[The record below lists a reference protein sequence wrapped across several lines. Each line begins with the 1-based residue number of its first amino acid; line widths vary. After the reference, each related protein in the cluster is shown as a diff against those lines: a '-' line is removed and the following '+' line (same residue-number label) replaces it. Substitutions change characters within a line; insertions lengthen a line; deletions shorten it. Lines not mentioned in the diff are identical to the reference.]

1 MATITYKYI
10 PLGDPDVANNQS
22 RGISYQFNGYAPV
35 TFKDN
40 VSEYLDELGDTDPVP
55 DFSTL
60 LKDCNGVVLF
70 KDLNYVA
77 TDGVPVP
84 SSSNYN
90 AALSI
95 PGSHMFTDLNVEAA
109 DEFQM
114 SGEYKV
120 AHGSTVIEIPIS
132 DTMMGNRL
140 SSKARVDA
148 IVLYGQAYN
157 IDFYSE
163 VQQGTI
169 ERAVAIGLII
179 FDVSPLEID
188 PSSGSMSKSAI
199 RITLGI
205 TSREVPS
212 EVLDQ
217 SDAFKTWMKF
227 AGSMHVVNNDL
238 LTNSAFCIRGNDV
251 EPIEQSEP
259 DGYYAEQLHGG
270 DVIDVNSRMFFTNDV
285 GDENKWDNNVDF
297 GSPAKLTV
305 LNRSDP
311 ITDNTRLPQTVIGK
325 VKYTTDSDGYKH
337 ARLEGVHQSFFEVQT
352 ENKETGAIY
361 EQDWFARKKPG
372 VSLFTE
378 NESYEFNNGDYD
390 YYLKNSTSEFDKDDY
405 ESNVTKFGN
414 GNQLFCKNAIGI
426 GNTTSI
432 NSYDVMARGNSMILN
447 SARIKS
453 FSKAYSDE
461 DIAGEK
467 DREKKNLMYD
477 TLIANSQDIEIYN
490 RVKGSLDTDWGNYTT
505 RAQNTVLNSKDIS
518 IDNRT
523 SDSTF
528 MGSQEYG
535 RNLVAGSCNLTIKN
549 ADMNVFLGIKGIKES
564 RMDSMIH
571 RSEVENSKDS
581 VYIGGAVKAN
591 MSRGNFVVGLG
602 YTENYTGTD
611 VDYNTIETYKT
622 ASMAYGTH
630 VSRSVIIG
638 RNCHITTVFDE
649 DTQNPKYDHESNVYL
664 IGKGLRNDIRQTHY
678 TANSDPMLNGPTI
691 IMGWNNQR
699 YFQNHMRKL
708 LVLGGGNHYGYDSIP
723 KFKYN
728 AMEISV
734 TDTSLSQNVGDWTG
748 TIYNRETTSTLTDIK
763 GRSIDYGSSAIQL
776 GFIKGRRSDANYGNY
791 NFFSLG
797 RINLFKLYALRQRI
811 MWVPESYDGRSNKG
825 YLVYDSSIAGGDTN
839 DGDYRSIYSTR
850 SVPWCSFSESGSTC
864 LAELVDD
871 NYSFNKHQPQKP
883 ENI

>member
-22 RGISYQFNGYAPV
+22 RGISYQFNGYAPI
-35 TFKDN
+35 TFKEN
-40 VSEYLDELGDTDPVP
+40 VSEYLDGLGETDPIP
-55 DFSTL
+55 NFSTL
-60 LKDCNGVVLF
+60 LKDCKGVVLF

-77 TDGVPVP
+77 TDGVPVS
-84 SSSNYN
+84 SSSNYK
-90 AALSI
+90 AALSS

-114 SGEYKV
+114 TGEDKV

-157 IDFYSE
+157 IDFYSD

-169 ERAVAIGLII
+169 ERAVAIGLVI
-179 FDVSPLEID
+179 FDGSSLEID
-188 PSSGSMSKSAI
+188 PQSASMSKSAI
-199 RITLGI
+199 RVTLGI
-205 TSREVPS
+205 SSKEVPNQ
-212 EVLDQ
+212 VLED

-259 DGYYAEQLHGG
+259 EGFYAEQLQGG
-270 DVIDVNSRMFFTNDV
+270 EVIDVNSRMFFTNDV
-285 GDENKWDNNVDF
+285 GDGDQWDHDVDF

-305 LNRSDP
+305 LNKSEP
-311 ITDNTRLPQTVIGK
+311 ITDDTRLPQTVIGK
-325 VKYTTDSDGYKH
+325 VKYTTDTDGYKH
-337 ARLEGVHQSFFEVQT
+337 ARLEGVHQSFFEAKT
-352 ENKETGAIY
+352 ENSETGVIY
-361 EQDWFARKKPG
+361 EQDWFAKKKPG

-378 NESYEFNNGDYD
+378 NDSYEFKNESYD

-405 ESNVTKFGN
+405 DSNVTKFGN

-432 NSYDVMARGNSMILN
+432 NSYKVMARGNSLILN

-453 FSKAYSDE
+453 FSKAYGEDE
-461 DIAGEK
+461 LKEDV
-467 DREKKNLMYD
+467 KNIMYD

-490 RVKGSLDTDWGNYTT
+490 RVKGSNDSDWGGYTT
-505 RAQNTVLNSKDIS
+505 RALNSVINSKDIT
-518 IDNRT
+518 IDNRK
-523 SDSTF
+523 SKSTY
-528 MGSQEYG
+528 MGTQEYA
-535 RNLVAGSCNLTIKN
+535 RNFIAGSCDLDITNS
-549 ADMNVFLGIKGIKES
+549 DMNVFLGIKGIKRSEMYS
-564 RMDSMIH
+564 NLKA
-571 RSEVENSKDS
+571 SEVEASKDS
-581 VYIGGAVKAN
+581 IYIGGAIKAN

-602 YTENYTGTD
+602 YTENDTGTE
-611 VDYNTIETYKT
+611 VDYNTIESYKT
-622 ASMAYGTH
+622 ASMTHGTYTA
-630 VSRSVIIG
+630 RSVIIG

-649 DTQNPKYDHESNVYL
+649 NTQNPKYDSESNVYL
-664 IGKGLRNDIRQTHY
+664 IGKGLRNDIRQTYY
-678 TANSDPMLNGPTI
+678 TSNTDSTLQGPTI
-691 IMGWNNQR
+691 VMGWNNQR
-699 YFQNHMRKL
+699 YYQNHMRKL
-708 LVLGGGNHYGYDSIP
+708 FVLGGGNHYGNGSIP

-728 AMEISV
+728 AMEIAV
-734 TDTSLSQNVGDWTG
+734 TDSSYRQTVGDWNG

-791 NFFSLG
+791 NFFSFG
-797 RINLFKLYALRQRI
+797 RINLFKLYALLQRL
-811 MWVPESYDGRSNKG
+811 MWIPESYDGSKNKG
-825 YLVYDSSIAGGDTN
+825 YVVYDTSIAGGDTT
-839 DGDYRSIYSTR
+839 DGDYKCIYSTR
-850 SVPWCSFSESGSTC
+850 SVPWCSFSEGGSTR
-864 LAELVDD
+864 LADLVDD

-883 ENI
+883 ENT

>member
-35 TFKDN
+35 TFKDD
-40 VSEYLDELGDTDPVP
+40 VSEYLEGLGDEDPIP

-60 LKDCNGVVLF
+60 LKDCKGVVLF

-77 TDGVPVP
+77 TDGVPVS
-84 SSSNYN
+84 SSSNYK
-90 AALSI
+90 AALSS
-95 PGSHMFTDLNVEAA
+95 PGSHMFTDMNVEAA

-114 SGEYKV
+114 TGEDKV

-157 IDFYSE
+157 IDFYSD

-169 ERAVAIGLII
+169 ERAVAIGLIV
-179 FDVSPLEID
+179 FEDSTLEID

-199 RITLGI
+199 RVTLGI
-205 TSREVPS
+205 SSKEVPKQFL
-212 EVLDQ
+212 ED

-238 LTNSAFCIRGNDV
+238 LTTSAFCIRGNDV

-259 DGYYAEQLHGG
+259 EGIYAEQLQGG
-270 DVIDVNSRMFFTNDV
+270 DVVDVNSRMFFTNDV
-285 GDENKWDNNVDF
+285 GDGDQWDHNVDF

-305 LNRSDP
+305 LNKSEP
-311 ITDNTRLPQTVIGK
+311 ITDDTRLPQTVIGN
-325 VKYTTDSDGYKH
+325 VKYTTDRDGYKH
-337 ARLEGVHQSFFEVQT
+337 ARLEGVHQSFFEVKT
-352 ENKETGAIY
+352 ENSETGVIY
-361 EQDWFARKKPG
+361 EQDWFAKKKPG

-378 NESYEFNNGDYD
+378 NDSYEFKNENYD
-390 YYLKNSTSEFDKDDY
+390 YYLKNSTSEFDRDDY
-405 ESNVTKFGN
+405 DSNVTKFGN
-414 GNQLFCKNAIGI
+414 GNQIFCKNAIGI
-426 GNTTSI
+426 GNATSI
-432 NSYDVMARGNSMILN
+432 NSYNVMARGNSMIIN

-453 FSKAYSDE
+453 FSKAYDE
-461 DIAGEK
+461 EDLSE
-467 DREKKNLMYD
+467 DVKNIMYD

-505 RAQNTVLNSKDIS
+505 RALNSVINSKDIT
-518 IDNRT
+518 IDNRN
-523 SDSTF
+523 SKSTY
-528 MGSQEYG
+528 MGTQEYG
-535 RNLVAGSCNLTIKN
+535 RNFVAGSCDLDITNS
-549 ADMNVFLGIKGIKES
+549 DMNVFLGIKGIKRSEMYS
-564 RMDSMIH
+564 NMKV
-571 RSEVENSKDS
+571 SEVESSKDS
-581 VYIGGAVKAN
+581 IYIGGAIKAT

-602 YTENYTGTD
+602 YTENDTGTEG
-611 VDYNTIETYKT
+611 DYNTIESYKT
-622 ASMAYGTH
+622 PTMTHGTYTA
-630 VSRSVIIG
+630 RSVIIG

-649 DTQNPKYDHESNVYL
+649 DTQNPKYDSESNVYL
-664 IGKGLRNDIRQTHY
+664 IGKGLRNDIRQTYY
-678 TANSDPMLNGPTI
+678 TSNIDSTLNGPTV

-708 LVLGGGNHYGYDSIP
+708 FVLGGGNHYGNGSIP

-728 AMEISV
+728 AMEIAV
-734 TDTSLSQNVGDWTG
+734 TDSSFRQTVGDWTG
-748 TIYNRETTSTLTDIK
+748 TVYNRETTSTLTDIK

-776 GFIKGRRSDANYGNY
+776 GFLKGRRSDANYGNY
-791 NFFSLG
+791 NFFSMG
-797 RINLFKLYALRQRI
+797 RINLFKLYALLQRI
-811 MWVPESYDGRSNKG
+811 MWVPESYDGSVNKG
-825 YLVYDSSIAGGDTN
+825 YLVYDSSMAGGDTE
-839 DGDYRSIYSTR
+839 DGDYKHIYSTR

-864 LAELVDD
+864 LADLVDD

-883 ENI
+883 ENT

>member
-35 TFKDN
+35 TFSSD
-40 VSEYLDELGDTDPVP
+40 VSEYLDGLGDEDPIP
-55 DFSTL
+55 DFNTL
-60 LKDCNGVVLF
+60 LKACGGVVLF

-77 TDGVPVP
+77 TDGKPVS
-84 SSSNYN
+84 SSSNYK
-90 AALSI
+90 AALSS

-114 SGEYKV
+114 TGEDKV

-157 IDFYSE
+157 IDFYSD

-169 ERAVAIGLII
+169 ERAVAIGLVV
-179 FDVSPLEID
+179 FKNSTLEID

-199 RITLGI
+199 RVTLGI
-205 TSREVPS
+205 SSKEVPNT
-212 EVLDQ
+212 VLDQ

-251 EPIEQSEP
+251 ELIEQSEA
-259 DGYYAEQLHGG
+259 DGIYAEQLQGG
-270 DVIDVNSRMFFTNDV
+270 DVVDVNSRMFFTNDV
-285 GDENKWDNNVDF
+285 GDGDQWDHNVDF

-305 LNRSDP
+305 LTKSDP
-311 ITDNTRLPQTVIGK
+311 IADDTRLPQTVIGK
-325 VKYTTDSDGYKH
+325 VKYNTDSNGYKH
-337 ARLEGVHQSFFEVQT
+337 ARLEGIHQSFFEVKT
-352 ENKETGAIY
+352 ENAETGAIY
-361 EQDWFARKKPG
+361 EQDWFAKNKPG

-378 NESYEFNNGDYD
+378 NDSYEFNDPNYD
-390 YYLKNSTSEFDKDDY
+390 SYLKYQSSSQFDEQDY

-414 GNQLFCKNAIGI
+414 GNQLFCKNAVGV

-432 NSYDVMARGNSMILN
+432 NSYKVMARGNSMILN

-453 FSKAYSDE
+453 FSKAYGEE
-461 DIAGEK
+461 DLDDDI
-467 DREKKNLMYD
+467 KNIMYD
-477 TLIANSQDIEIYN
+477 TLIANSQDIYIYN
-490 RVKGSLDTDWGNYTT
+490 RVKGSIDPDWGNYTT
-505 RAQNTVLNSKDIS
+505 RALNTVINSKDVE
-518 IDNRT
+518 IDNRISKGT
-523 SDSTF
+523 Y
-528 MGSQEYG
+528 MGTQEYG
-535 RNLVAGSCNLTIKN
+535 RNFVAGSCDLTIKN

-564 RMDSMIH
+564 RMNSTLHD
-571 RSEVENSKDS
+571 SEVESSKDS

-602 YTENYTGTD
+602 YTESEDGTTG
-611 VDYNTIETYKT
+611 DYNTIESYKT
-622 ASMAYGTH
+622 SSMSYGTYT
-630 VSRSVIIG
+630 SRSVIIG

-649 DTQNPKYDHESNVYL
+649 NTQNPKYDSEANIYL
-664 IGKGLRNDIRQTHY
+664 IGKGLRNDIRQTY
-678 TANSDPMLNGPTI
+678 YSSTVDPTLQGPTI

-699 YFQNHMRKL
+699 YYQNHMRKL
-708 LVLGGGNHYGYDSIP
+708 FVLGGGNHYGHGSIP
-723 KFKYN
+723 EFKYN
-728 AMEISV
+728 AMEIAV
-734 TDTSLSQNVGDWTG
+734 TDSTFRQTVGDWTG

-791 NFFSLG
+791 NFFSFG
-797 RINLFKLYALRQRI
+797 RINLFKLYALLQRL
-811 MWVPESYDGRSNKG
+811 MWIPESCEPGNKNKG
-825 YLVYDSSIAGGDTN
+825 YVVFDTSIAGGDTT
-839 DGDYRSIYSTR
+839 DGDYKCIYSTR
-850 SVPWCSFSESGSTC
+850 SVPWCSYSEGGSTR
-864 LAELVDD
+864 LADLVDD

-883 ENI
+883 ENT

>member
-35 TFKDN
+35 TFKDD
-40 VSEYLDELGDTDPVP
+40 VSAYLDGLGETDPIP

-60 LKDCNGVVLF
+60 LKDCKGVVLF

-77 TDGVPVP
+77 TEGVPVS
-84 SSSNYN
+84 SSSNYK
-90 AALSI
+90 AALSS
-95 PGSHMFTDLNVEAA
+95 PGSHMFTDMNVEAA

-114 SGEYKV
+114 TGEDKV

-157 IDFYSE
+157 IDFYSD

-169 ERAVAIGLII
+169 ERAVAIGLIV
-179 FDVSPLEID
+179 FDDSTLEID

-199 RITLGI
+199 RVTLGI
-205 TSREVPS
+205 SSKEVPNH
-212 EVLDQ
+212 VLED

-238 LTNSAFCIRGNDV
+238 LTTSAFCIRGNDV

-259 DGYYAEQLHGG
+259 EGIYAEQLQGG
-270 DVIDVNSRMFFTNDV
+270 DVVDVNSRMFFTNDV
-285 GDENKWDNNVDF
+285 GDGDQWDHNVDF

-305 LNRSDP
+305 LNKSEP
-311 ITDNTRLPQTVIGK
+311 ITDDTRLPQTVIGN
-325 VKYTTDSDGYKH
+325 VKYTTDRDGYKH
-337 ARLEGVHQSFFEVQT
+337 ARLEGVHQSFFEVKT
-352 ENKETGAIY
+352 ENSETGVIY
-361 EQDWFARKKPG
+361 EQDWFAKKKPG

-378 NESYEFNNGDYD
+378 NDSYEFKNENYD

-405 ESNVTKFGN
+405 DSNVTKFGN

-432 NSYDVMARGNSMILN
+432 NSYNVMARGNSLILN

-453 FSKAYSDE
+453 FSKAYGEDE
-461 DIAGEK
+461 LNEDV
-467 DREKKNLMYD
+467 KNIMYD

-490 RVKGSLDTDWGNYTT
+490 RVKGSNDSDWGNYTT
-505 RAQNTVLNSKDIS
+505 RALNSVINSKDIT
-518 IDNRT
+518 IDNRN
-523 SDSTF
+523 SKSTY
-528 MGSQEYG
+528 MGTQEYG
-535 RNLVAGSCNLTIKN
+535 RNFVAGSCDLDITNS
-549 ADMNVFLGIKGIKES
+549 DMNVFLGIKGIKRSEMYS
-564 RMDSMIH
+564 NLKV
-571 RSEVENSKDS
+571 SEVEASKDS
-581 VYIGGAVKAN
+581 IYIGGAVKAN

-602 YTENYTGTD
+602 YTENDTGTE
-611 VDYNTIETYKT
+611 VDYNTIESYKT
-622 ASMAYGTH
+622 PSMTHGTYT
-630 VSRSVIIG
+630 SRSVIIG

-649 DTQNPKYDHESNVYL
+649 DTQNPKYDSESNVYL
-664 IGKGLRNDIRQTHY
+664 IGKGLRNDIRQTY
-678 TANSDPMLNGPTI
+678 YMSNTDSTLQGPTI
-691 IMGWNNQR
+691 VMGWNNQR
-699 YFQNHMRKL
+699 YYQNHMRKL
-708 LVLGGGNHYGYDSIP
+708 FVLGGGNHYGNTSIP

-728 AMEISV
+728 AMEIAV
-734 TDTSLSQNVGDWTG
+734 TDSSFRQTVGDWTG
-748 TIYNRETTSTLTDIK
+748 TVYNRETTSTLTDIK

-776 GFIKGRRSDANYGNY
+776 GFLKGRRSDANYGSY
-791 NFFSLG
+791 NFFSMG
-797 RINLFKLYALRQRI
+797 RINLFKLYALLQRI
-811 MWVPESYDGRSNKG
+811 MWVPESYDGSVNKG
-825 YLVYDSSIAGGDTN
+825 YLVYDSSMAGGDTE
-839 DGDYRSIYSTR
+839 DGDYKHIYSTR

-864 LAELVDD
+864 LADLVDD

-883 ENI
+883 ENN